1 MALEAGDDGMR
12 VLRDLLANHQRW
24 LTPGGSLVVEVGQE
38 YEATM
43 SLFEDEFPQLVPL
56 WLETTQTNDHVFLLQ
71 GGCT

>member
-12 VLRDLLANHQRW
+12 VLRGLLSGHQNW
-24 LTPGGSLVVEVGQE
+24 LTPDGSLVVEVGQE

-43 SLFEDEFPQLVPL
+43 SLFENEFPQLEPL
-56 WLETTQTNDHVFLLQ
+56 WLETTQTHDHVFLLQ